1 MDNNIYLY
9 IILFGVFIIM
19 ILALYFIV
27 RSYFKNPFTK
37 LQIKKDFNI
46 SNKRQ
51 PSYEEIIDSWII
63 ALHNDNKYIIDIY
76 NNTVTDWKDSCE
88 DIIHKSILWKKHR
101 LKMFRNLENE
111 ICDSDYNIFVFKFYR
126 NSGSEE
132 VIYRSINQMIQNDFE
147 LSVISYSTTRKKSK
161 EVNQRKLVTT
171 QVRQEIKERDNY
183 TCQICGISK
192 QFLDDLC
199 PGLGDYLLFEI
210 DHVQSISNHGLS
222 TNNNLQCLCW
232 RCNRAKSG
240 SKSNEEVK
248 QNLTYGIDMLK
259 NNLKS

>member
-19 ILALYFIV
+19 ILALYFII

-183 TCQICGISK
+183 TCQICGAGVRWI
-192 QFLDDLC
+192 
-199 PGLGDYLLFEI
+199 
-210 DHVQSISNHGLS
+210 
-222 TNNNLQCLCW
+222 
-232 RCNRAKSG
+232 
-240 SKSNEEVK
+240 
-248 QNLTYGIDMLK
+248 
-259 NNLKS
+259 